1 MKKEKAIFYAGVI
14 NKNTDF
20 IARADIDYL
29 SKSWYVQILGDKY
42 YTSNKIENSV
52 IWELAT
58 KAVKIDKP
66 IKIYAVYINGDNDG
80 EFTTLKD
87 AKSYIKDYIRGT
99 AETYN
104 KTQKYIRENTEIKIE
119 VVEY

>member
-1 MKKEKAIFYAGVI
+1 MKKEKAIYYADII
-14 NKNTDF
+14 NRHTDF
-20 IARADIDYL
+20 LAHADIDYL

-58 KAVKIDKP
+58 KTVQIDKP
-66 IKIYAVYINGDNDG
+66 IKMYAVYINGDNDG
-80 EFTTLKD
+80 EFTSL
-87 AKSYIKDYIRGT
+87 AKAYIKDYIRGT

-104 KTQKYIRENTEIKIE
+104 KTQKYICENTEIKIE
-119 VVEY
+119 IIEY

>member
-1 MKKEKAIFYAGVI
+1 MKKEKAIYYADII
-14 NKNTDF
+14 NRHTDF
-20 IARADIDYL
+20 LAHADIDYL

-58 KAVKIDKP
+58 KTVQIDKP
-66 IKIYAVYINGDNDG
+66 IKMYAVYINGDNDG
-80 EFTTLKD
+80 EFATLKA
-87 AKSYIKDYIRGT
+87 AKSYVKDYIRGT

-119 VVEY
+119 IIEY